1 MSGLLV
7 ICNNDKVGSDILDG
21 TKYPTRSTLR
31 SCRRFAK
38 VKKNVKAGEELLNEL
53 PFVVGPKLDTP
64 LCCLGCYHYMEDVA
78 LCEKCRWPVCSPECS
93 KTSWHCDYECDVLK
107 QAGVEYNVEGDPG
120 PQLESITPLR
130 ALLASE
136 KDLKRWESEVVS
148 LMDHNSLRKENQ
160 EVWEAE
166 RINVVEFLRN
176 RCKLSERFSED
187 LIRKVCGILEVN
199 SYEILPDTVAVPI
212 RGLYPT
218 ASIPSHNCV
227 ANTTH
232 SISPGDFKMVMR
244 ATIDLAEGSEVL
256 CSYTSSLDPTM
267 IRRAALRCSK
277 YFECD
282 CDRCRDP
289 TELGSH
295 LSSIKCPSCDN
306 GLILSSDPLDAE
318 AIWKCTHCDKTL
330 AGQLV
335 QRLYLKIQNEVA
347 ELEYM
352 DVSPEKLELAEK
364 VLRNYKSS
372 LHPRH
377 AFNVSVFHI
386 LTQLYGRVDGYTMDM
401 LPDILLERKAEF
413 GQRILDALAIVE
425 PGMTRMRGRLLFE
438 LHAAYLMMSRTKLQ
452 LKVITL
458 EKFKDEINRVIAML
472 EESSRILELE
482 PTGSLDAHLAQNA
495 KESIEQLRTSIDS
508 MTELPE

>member
-7 ICNNDKVGSDILDG
+7 VCNNDKVGSDILDG

-31 SCRRFAK
+31 SCRFAK
-38 VKKNVKAGEELLNEL
+38 VKKSVKAGDELLSEI
-53 PFVVGPKLDTP
+53 PFVVGPKTDSP
-64 LCCLGCYHYMEDVA
+64 LCCLGCYHYMEDVT

-93 KTSWHCDYECDVLK
+93 KASWHCNYECNVFK
-107 QAGVEYNVEGDPG
+107 EAGVEYNAESEAG

-130 ALLASE
+130 ALVASE
-136 KDLKRWESEVVS
+136 KDPDRWKSEVIC

-166 RINVVEFLRN
+166 GNNVVEFLRS

-187 LIRKVCGILEVN
+187 LIRKICGILEVN

-212 RGLYPT
+212 RGIYPT

-232 SISPGDFKMVMR
+232 SIFPVDFKMVLR
-244 ATIDLAEGSEVL
+244 ATVDLAEGSEVF

-282 CDRCRDP
+282 CDRCKDP

-306 GLILSSDPLDAE
+306 GLILSSDPLDPE
-318 AIWKCTHCDKTL
+318 AIWKCTHCDRTL
-330 AGQLV
+330 QGQLV

-352 DVSPEKLELAEK
+352 DVSPGKLESAEK

-377 AFNVSVFHI
+377 AFNQSI
-386 LTQLYGRVDGYTMDM
+386 YLMLSQLYGRAEGYTMDM
-401 LPDILLERKAEF
+401 LPDIILEWKAEL
-413 GQRILDALAIVE
+413 GQFILDALAIVE
-425 PGMTRMRGRLLFE
+425 PGITRMRGRLLFE
-438 LHAAYLMMSRTKLQ
+438 LHSSYLMMSRSKLQ
-452 LKVITL
+452 QKVITL
-458 EKFKDEINRVIAML
+458 EKFKDEINKVIAML
-472 EESSRILELE
+472 EESSKILELE
-482 PTGSLDAHLAQNA
+482 PAGSLDAQMAQSA
-495 KESIEQLRTSIDS
+495 KGFIDQLRTSIDS
-508 MTELPE
+508 MSELPE